1 MISRDSELF
10 KKQEVKL
17 KAEQYRRYMKLLS
30 QNRLLMD
37 LYLVKTN
44 LDQAY
49 LRPTAAEMKLY
60 IEEII
65 NYCNTVK
72 AQKTSTSYGL
82 PDYLKI
88 ILTAS

>member
-17 KAEQYRRYMKLLS
+17 KAEQYRRYIKLLP

-37 LYLVKTN
+37 LYFVKTN

-49 LRPTAAEMKLY
+49 LRPTAAEMKLF
-60 IEEII
+60 IERALT
-65 NYCNTVK
+65 TV
-72 AQKTSTSYGL
+72 
-82 PDYLKI
+82 
-88 ILTAS
+88 IL